1 MDHKSWEGKTVYGLA
16 YAMMTGGALSAFTLG
31 LAAPAMAAPSG
42 IASEQDTVTASEQNG
57 DHTVSTT
64 QGLAP
69 LDQCWLPSVRRA
81 TVVNQTALLS
91 AKC

>member
-1 MDHKSWEGKTVYGLA
+1 MDQKPWEGRTVYGLA
-16 YAMMTGGALSAFTLG
+16 YATIAGGALSAFTLG

-42 IASEQDTVTASEQNG
+42 IASEQDTVTASEQNA
-57 DHTVSTT
+57 DHAASTR
-64 QGLAP
+64 QGVAP

-81 TVVNQTALLS
+81 TVVNQAALLS